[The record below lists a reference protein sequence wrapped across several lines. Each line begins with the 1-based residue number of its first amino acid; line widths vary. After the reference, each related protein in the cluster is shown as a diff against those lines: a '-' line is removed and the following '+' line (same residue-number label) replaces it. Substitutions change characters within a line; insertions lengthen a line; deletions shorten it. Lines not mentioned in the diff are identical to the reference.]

1 MRLLSSRLQQRH
13 EPVATLGMGRHRSL
27 RGAPLRAD
35 LDKAVTRPG
44 TPHPPIGLLQKPYS
58 LVPAQRRDLP
68 GARLAPTGRHI
79 GHGRTHWRMT
89 FWRVR
94 EFHDDDLD
102 AAVAMWDDSEAGA
115 EEPLFRIS
123 ELIAAVRGHQPAV
136 VATVGDE
143 MVGNAVATVSGDR
156 AWLMRLSL
164 GANWRHRG
172 LGSTLLMELERRIV
186 AAGAQRINAVLAH
199 DTDVG
204 AAAMEHQGFSVRP
217 SVSFYQKSIAISRGG
232 GGVLEQLGGQLIRS
246 DTWERI
252 GGMGQA
258 KQLIERRVILPL
270 SHVDLSDELGLEP
283 PRSIVLFG
291 PPGTGK
297 TTFAKGI
304 AGRLGW
310 PFIELFPSRLAGE
323 SPAGLANA
331 LRESFALVHELSTL
345 VLFIDEVEE
354 IAGERDPGSRA
365 QAQGVTN
372 EMLKLIPLFREQP
385 DRLLVCATNS
395 VRALD
400 PAFLRHGRFDYLI
413 PVGPPDA
420 EARMAIWDRYLGG
433 ITHDGDLDMD
443 AVVRESELFTP
454 ADIEFAARHT
464 TQIVF
469 ERVALSGGSRMVT
482 TDDVL
487 QGISETRPTLTPQM
501 VDEFSQDIVNY
512 ARI

>member
-1 MRLLSSRLQQRH
+1 M
-13 EPVATLGMGRHRSL
+13 TL
-27 RGAPLRAD
+27 
-35 LDKAVTRPG
+35 
-44 TPHPPIGLLQKPYS
+44 
-58 LVPAQRRDLP
+58 
-68 GARLAPTGRHI
+68 
-79 GHGRTHWRMT
+79 
-89 FWRVR
+89 WRVR
-94 EFHDDDLD
+94 DFHDGDLD
-102 AAVAMWDDSEAGA
+102 AAVAMWDDPETGV

-123 ELIAAVRGHQPAV
+123 ELIAAVRGRQPAV
-136 VATVGDE
+136 VAMVGDE
-143 MVGNAVATVSGDR
+143 MVGNAVATISGDR

-164 GANWRHRG
+164 GANWRNRG
-172 LGSTLLMELERRIV
+172 LGSTLLVELERRII
-186 AAGAQRINAVLAH
+186 AAGAQRINAVLAR

-204 AAAMEHQGFSVRP
+204 SAAMEHRGFSVR
-217 SVSFYQKSIAISRGG
+217 SGVNFYEKSIAVGRGG
-232 GGVLEQLGGQLIRS
+232 GGVIEQLGGQLIRP

-258 KQLIERRVILPL
+258 KELIERRIILPL
-270 SHVDLSDELGLEP
+270 AHVELSDELGLVP
-283 PRSIVLFG
+283 PRAIVLFG

-323 SPAGLANA
+323 SPEGLAAA
-331 LRESFALVHELSTL
+331 LRESFALVHDLDNL

-354 IAGERDPGSRA
+354 IASERDQGLRA
-365 QAQGVTN
+365 NAQGVTN

-420 EARMAIWDRYLGG
+420 EARLAIWDRYLASIASEGAL
-433 ITHDGDLDMD
+433 DLD
-443 AVVRESELFTP
+443 VIVRESELFTP

-464 TQIVF
+464 TQTVF
-469 ERVALSGGSRMVT
+469 ERVVLSGGSKMVT
-482 TDDVL
+482 TADVV

-501 VDEFSQDIVNY
+501 VDEFTQDIVDH